1 MANVIVT
8 IDGPAGAGKSSA
20 AKLLAARLGFAY
32 LDTGAMYRA
41 VALAGLRR
49 GLDLKDE
56 TALTELLDSL
66 HLEMPGG
73 KVLLD
78 GEDVGGQIR
87 DARVTEASA
96 PVASSPV
103 VRRRM
108 IDWQR
113 AIAATGN
120 FVCEGRDQGTLV
132 FPNAACKF
140 YLDADPLER
149 AHRRHRE
156 WTAHG
161 DAVSL
166 DEVLA
171 AQQQRDARD
180 AARDL
185 APLRPAHDAVLVDS
199 TNLDLEEVVA
209 FMEREVAQ
217 RFESNG

>member
-156 WTAHG
+156 WTAQG

-217 RFESNG
+217 RLESNG